1 MRNIGEKISMNQV
14 DEFMD
19 NDKSNGKG
27 LVQLVGDELRKI
39 ADKTGMELDYFGI
52 CAYALEF
59 LEEIEGEGYDFP
71 IDIEAIVKK
80 MGIDIVYQSLNYKR
94 EIQNMRVHKI
104 VGKVIKRKNR
114 FTGEDANMILID
126 DESKKDEQRYAL
138 AHGLAHFLLHV
149 EDKWYSGEYRVMPM
163 LFKKKEEMIADIFA
177 IFLLIP
183 LPVFLREFD
192 LYVGEESVPVKTSEW
207 LKYLSNV
214 AEVPYE
220 DVAIGYQ
227 NLRYVFSYIYNLME
241 EKESFGDRDPKIQ
254 AIFNKQIEKVIS
266 ILKKEGIVKKLFC

>member
-1 MRNIGEKISMNQV
+1 MKNL
-14 DEFMD
+14 
-19 NDKSNGKG
+19 SNGKG
-27 LVQLVGDELRKI
+27 LVRLVGNELRKI
-39 ADKTGMELDYFGI
+39 ADKTGIELDYFGI
-52 CAYALEF
+52 CACALEL
-59 LEEIEGEGYDFP
+59 LEKFEGEGYDFP
-71 IDIEAIVKK
+71 IDIEAIVKSI
-80 MGIDIVYQSLNYKR
+80 GIEIVYQSLNYKK

-104 VGKVIKRKNR
+104 VGKIIKRKNR
-114 FTGEDANMILID
+114 FTNEDANMILID

-207 LKYLSNV
+207 LKYLCNV

-227 NLRYVFSYIYNLME
+227 NLRYVLFYIYNFME
-241 EKESFGDRDPKIQ
+241 GEESISDRDLEIQ
-254 AIFNKQIEKVIS
+254 VIFNKQIEKTIS
-266 ILKKEGIVKKLFC
+266 ILRKDGIIKKLFR